1 MFLHCLLQYPGS
13 IVRQCIMNAYSN
25 VNTLIGYNMSYYRY
39 MYGVDICN
47 VDLNYCL
54 LRAKP
59 LC

>member
-1 MFLHCLLQYPGS
+1 
-13 IVRQCIMNAYSN
+13 MNAYSN